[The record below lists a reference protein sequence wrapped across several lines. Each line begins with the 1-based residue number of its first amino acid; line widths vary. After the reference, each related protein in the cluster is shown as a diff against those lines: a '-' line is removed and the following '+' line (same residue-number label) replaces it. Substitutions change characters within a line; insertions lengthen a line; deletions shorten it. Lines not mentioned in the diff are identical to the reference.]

1 MARILDLLGTSL
13 TNFQLGI
20 GGLRL
25 KNITAKI
32 RARNA
37 ADNAD
42 APLVG
47 SVISASGDAIEINE
61 DAVGAGADWKYTVS
75 RPAAGMA
82 SALALV
88 LPANAGTSGFALV
101 TDGAGNTSWGV
112 IAGGTD
118 KVITDTTTV
127 AFGSGATVAMYN
139 HPIGGVIENIQLIVD
154 TPFNGAPTL
163 SVGVAGTV
171 SKYMAATS
179 VDLTAAAGT
188 VFDMAPAVVAAGA
201 AEAIIASYAAG
212 GATAGAARLLTS
224 YCIPS

>member
-1 MARILDLLGTSL
+1 MARILDLLGTSISS
-13 TNFQLGI
+13 FQLGI
-20 GGLRL
+20 AGLRL
-25 KNITAKI
+25 KNIAAKV

-47 SVISASGDAIEINE
+47 SVIAASGDAIEINE

-88 LPANAGTSGFALV
+88 LPPNAGTTGFALV
-101 TDGAGNTSWGV
+101 TDGAGNLSWQAV
-112 IAGGTD
+112 AGGND
-118 KVITDTTTV
+118 KVITDTTTI

-139 HPIGGVIENIQLIVD
+139 HPVGGVIENIQVIID

-188 VFDMAPAVVAAGA
+188 VFDMAPGVAGAAGA
-201 AEAIIASYAAG
+201 EALIASYSAV
-212 GATAGAARLLTS
+212 GATAGAARILTS